1 MLPRFGVGF
10 IPKIKDADKTPRAP
24 LIEGSRKGH
33 LAAQSCAD
41 SVPLGRGR
49 KVGHLWIDGAIDT
62 NGVDLSNTAM
72 KSIFK
77 RRMLPVLVATSSGD
91 LTAEVISAA
100 VARCEDMR
108 LMGDRVI
115 LFPEID
121 GLLALLPHRSAC
133 ALFLVGSAA
142 DTEQMERCW
151 LSKFKR
157 LVVLRID
164 FVDDLVRIAARQ
176 VGMRGLIGAIRSLVR
191 DDESANGCAARSAS
205 STGGTH
211 D

>member
-1 MLPRFGVGF
+1 VPFGRDRTV
-10 IPKIKDADKTPRAP
+10 D
-24 LIEGSRKGH
+24 
-33 LAAQSCAD
+33 Q
-41 SVPLGRGR
+41 
-49 KVGHLWIDGAIDT
+49 LWIYAAIDT
-62 NGVDLSNTAM
+62 NGVDAPYSATNSFLGT
-72 KSIFK
+72 
-77 RRMLPVLVATSSGD
+77 RMLPVLVATSSGD

-100 VARCEDMR
+100 VARCDDMR

-121 GLLALLPHRSAC
+121 GLLAQVPPRSAC

-157 LVVLRID
+157 LIVLRID

-176 VGMRGLIGAIRSLVR
+176 VGLSGLIGAIRSLVR
-191 DDESANGCAARSAS
+191 DEESAKGCADGVVSPTS
-205 STGGTH
+205 
-211 D
+211 